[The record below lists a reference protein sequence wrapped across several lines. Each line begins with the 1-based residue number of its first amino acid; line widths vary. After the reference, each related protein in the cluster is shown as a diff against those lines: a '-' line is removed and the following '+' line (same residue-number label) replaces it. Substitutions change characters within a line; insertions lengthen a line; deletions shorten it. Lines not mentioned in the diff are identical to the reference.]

1 MASSSPSSSSTGGG
15 GGGGGGCG
23 GRQRSAGCID
33 KSTVGRLKM
42 VGAVGEA
49 GSCQGE
55 PVSAAYWLNS
65 SNVGIKSSKGFRMG
79 ES

>member
-15 GGGGGGCG
+15 GGGGGGG
-23 GRQRSAGCID
+23 GRPRSAGCID
-33 KSTVGRLKM
+33 RSTVGRLKM
-42 VGAVGEA
+42 VGAVGDA

-65 SNVGIKSSKGFRMG
+65 SNVGTKSSKGFRMG